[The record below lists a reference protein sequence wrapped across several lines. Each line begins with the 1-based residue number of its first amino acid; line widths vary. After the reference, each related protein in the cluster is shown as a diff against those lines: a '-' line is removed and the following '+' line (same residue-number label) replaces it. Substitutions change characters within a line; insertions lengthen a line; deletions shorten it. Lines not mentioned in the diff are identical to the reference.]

1 MIDKFGLK
9 IGDTIDLKEPYGNK
23 VYTFTIAGEYRY
35 DAAISV
41 FMNRSDYLKMF
52 NKGDDYFSNEELT
65 DISEDSIAAVI
76 TEADLIKMVTQL
88 ESSMLDFMV
97 VFKALGIVIFL
108 LLMYILTKQIIEK
121 NSKSIAMA
129 KILGFTNVEI
139 GRLYLIMTSF
149 AVLASLLLSI
159 PLIDAVLRWAFHS
172 YLYTEMTGYIPYIV
186 SNSCFVT
193 MVILGMVCYAV
204 VAAGLMLKIRKTPKS
219 EALKNQSL

>member
-1 MIDKFGLK
+1 
-9 IGDTIDLKEPYGNK
+9 
-23 VYTFTIAGEYRY
+23 
-35 DAAISV
+35 
-41 FMNRSDYLKMF
+41 
-52 NKGDDYFSNEELT
+52 
-65 DISEDSIAAVI
+65 
-76 TEADLIKMVTQL
+76 
-88 ESSMLDFMV
+88 MLYNT
-97 VFKALGIVIFL
+97 
-108 LLMYILTKQIIEK
+108 LLMYILTKQIIER